1 MCYIRYDLYVISNR
15 GTMRDILFELQ
26 DLRRL
31 SWSEKANTSGTGG
44 CFLKS
49 REETG
54 AGTWYYKLSCYDS
67 YRGVYGHECVNEV
80 VASRLMSALGIPHLE
95 YRLVHALVNIDGAE
109 TETWLNR
116 SKSFR
121 ATGERKQALDT
132 FYDLHKQEGESPL
145 ELCDRYGW
153 GTQIRQMMLVDYLIA
168 NRDRHG
174 ANIEVLRGRNGSLR
188 LAPIFDNGLS
198 FVFSCYGDESRVS
211 NFNALADVNANNYL
225 GTKSLSE
232 NLERFVAGCIDMPKL
247 TNSAIDAIFLGLE
260 RTLPETHLA
269 KMKEMIIKRWQRYEA
284 L

>member
-1 MCYIRYDLYVISNR
+1 
-15 GTMRDILFELQ
+15 MRDILFELQ
-26 DLRRL
+26 DLRKL
-31 SWSEKANTSGTGG
+31 SWSEKTNTSGTGG

-49 REETG
+49 REDTG

-67 YRGVYGHECVNEV
+67 YRGVYGHECVNEL
-80 VASRLMSALGIPHLE
+80 VASRLMSALGMPHLE
-95 YRLVHALVNIDGAE
+95 YRLVHALVDINGAE
-109 TETWLNR
+109 IETWLNR

-132 FYDLHKQEGESPL
+132 FYDLHKQEDESPL

-153 GTQIRQMMLVDYLIA
+153 GAQIRQMMLVDYLIA

-174 ANIEVLRGRNGSLR
+174 ANVEVLRSRDGSLR

-198 FVFSCYGDESRVS
+198 FVFSCYGNEDRVRG
-211 NFNALADVNANNYL
+211 FDALADVNANNYL

-232 NLERFVAGCIDMPKL
+232 NLERFVAGQIETPKL
-247 TNSAIDAIFLGLE
+247 TGSSFDAIFAGIE
-260 RTLPETHLA
+260 RILPEAHIA
-269 KMKEMIIKRWQRYEA
+269 KMREMLVKRWQHYED